1 MYSALAVANAFI
13 EASKQKRL
21 RKLMPMKLNRLMFFA
36 QVASLQ
42 THDCALFDDF
52 FCWWE
57 TGVVIPSIFHKFE
70 FYRDRKIKAYGSSII
85 YNNGMF
91 ISNTPFMQKYDLESW
106 KIIDEIVRKYEHHSG
121 NEMARL
127 IPIGKRDGEPIT
139 NAELLNIRSKT
150 KELIQN

>member
-1 MYSALAVANAFI
+1 MVNIYSALAVANAFI

-21 RKLMPMKLNRLMFFA
+21 RKLTPMKLNRLMFFA

-57 TGVVIPSIFHKFE
+57 TGAVIPSIFHKFE
-70 FYRDRKIKAYGSSII
+70 FYRDRKIKAYGSCII
-85 YNNGMF
+85 EKDGMLT
-91 ISNTPFMQKYDLESW
+91 SNTPFMQEYDLGSW

-139 NAELLNIRSKT
+139 NAELLNTIRLT
-150 KELIQN
+150 NE